1 MVETRMDVMISRLT
15 AQSQPIS
22 NRPRQTASEQVVQAR
37 PAEGARSVETDI
49 ARIFAK
55 QAFQATSSTETK
67 PAASSKEE
75 PRGGH
80 LAILT

>member
-22 NRPRQTASEQVVQAR
+22 NRPRQPASEQAVQAR
-37 PAEGARSVETDI
+37 PAEDARSVETDI

-55 QAFQATSSTETK
+55 RAFQANPSTETR
-67 PAASSKEE
+67 PAASPKEG

-80 LAILT
+80 LDILA